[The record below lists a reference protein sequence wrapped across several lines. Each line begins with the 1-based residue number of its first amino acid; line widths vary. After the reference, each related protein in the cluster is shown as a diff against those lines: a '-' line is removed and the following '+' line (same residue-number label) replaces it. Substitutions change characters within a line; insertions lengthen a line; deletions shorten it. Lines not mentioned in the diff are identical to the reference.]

1 MHLIPALFL
10 LFLAIEDASSGASGR
25 MVLAAPDSA
34 FSESLERAQSELDT
48 TQLCRPESGCDDVA
62 INTLALNSL
71 GRFDLGRP
79 SLVLAQQRT
88 PLWVLASYDY
98 WLASADHRFVSEQW
112 TFLSNVLFDDHAAS
126 GHGGGAWFAATQ
138 AVAALARSR
147 DDSATMARVR
157 PLVAAAERRAQE
169 HPTVFGPAF
178 GLLDAD
184 QAEAVLTFMVDSVH
198 ARWPLA
204 TGFLALALYE
214 YHREREAF
222 ALLHNLARD
231 DDSSAA
237 MFVLPLVR
245 GLIGWDVD
253 APSRAIAV
261 EPHLPAAWTA
271 VSLTNLRAGVHDVT
285 VSLERDAGTY
295 RIHITKTTNAPLSLR
310 LSPALPLG
318 ARVSAVTVNESDA
331 PIQLEETQ
339 HDVHVVIEATIRRE
353 VTVEIEYTVPRPRG
367 SVP

>member
-1 MHLIPALFL
+1 
-10 LFLAIEDASSGASGR
+10 LFLAMDRAPSGASGR

-34 FSESLERAQSELDT
+34 FPESLDRAQSDLDT
-48 TQLCRPESGCDDVA
+48 TQLCPPESACDDVA

-79 SLVLAQQRT
+79 SLVRAQRRT
-88 PLWVLASYDY
+88 PLWVLASHDY
-98 WLASADHRFVSEQW
+98 WLASGDHRFVSEQW
-112 TFLSNVLFDDHAAS
+112 TFLSNALFADHAAT
-126 GHGGGAWFAATQ
+126 GHTGGAWFAATQ

-147 DDSATMARVR
+147 DDSATIARIQ

-184 QAEAVLTFMVDSVH
+184 QAEAALTFMVDTVH

-214 YHREREAF
+214 YHREPEAF
-222 ALLHNLARD
+222 ALLRNLAQD
-231 DDSSAA
+231 DGSSAA

-253 APSRAIAV
+253 APNRAIAV
-261 EPHLPAAWTA
+261 EPHLPAAWTS
-271 VSLTNLRAGVHDVT
+271 VSLTNLRAGIHDVD

-295 RIHITKTTNAPLSLR
+295 RIHLTKTTNTPLSLR
-310 LSPALPLG
+310 LAPALPLG
-318 ARVSAVTVNESDA
+318 ARVNSVTVNEADA

-339 HDVHVVIEATIRRE
+339 HDVHVVIEASFRRE
-353 VTVEIEYTVPRPRG
+353 VTVEIEFTVPRPRG

>member
-10 LFLAIEDASSGASGR
+10 LLLAIESASTGAMGR
-25 MVLAAPDSA
+25 MVLTAPDSA
-34 FSESLERAQSELDT
+34 FSERLDRAQSELDT
-48 TQLCRPESGCDDVA
+48 IQLCQPEFGCDDVA

-71 GRFDLGRP
+71 GRLDLARP
-79 SLVLAQQRT
+79 SLVLAQRRT

-98 WLASADHRFVSEQW
+98 WLASADHRFVGEQW
-112 TFLSNVLFDDHAAS
+112 TFLSNVLLGDGARNGHA
-126 GHGGGAWFAATQ
+126 GGAWFAATQ

-147 DDSATMARVR
+147 NDSATIVRVQ

-184 QAEAVLTFMVDSVH
+184 QAEAALTFMADTVH

-214 YHREREAF
+214 YHREPEAF
-222 ALLHNLARD
+222 ALLRNLARA
-231 DDSSAA
+231 DDSRAA

-253 APSRAIAV
+253 VPNRAIAV
-261 EPHLPAAWTA
+261 EPHLPAAWTS
-271 VSLTNLRAGVHDVT
+271 VRLSNLRAGVHDVN
-285 VSLERDAGTY
+285 VSLERAAGTY
-295 RIHITKTTNAPLSLR
+295 RIHLSKTTNTPLSLR
-310 LSPALPLG
+310 LSPALPPG
-318 ARVSAVTVNESDA
+318 ARVSAVTVNEADA
-331 PIQLEETQ
+331 PVHLEETQ
-339 HDVHVVIEATIRRE
+339 HDVHVVVDATLRRE
-353 VTVEIEYTVPRPRG
+353 VTVEIEYSVPRPRR

>member
-10 LFLAIEDASSGASGR
+10 LFLAIEPAATGATGR
-25 MVLAAPDSA
+25 MVLTAPYSA
-34 FSESLERAQSELDT
+34 FSERLDRAQMELDT
-48 TQLCRPESGCDDVA
+48 IQLCRPDSGCDDVA
-62 INTLALNSL
+62 INALALNSL

-88 PLWVLASYDY
+88 PLWVLATYDY
-98 WLASADHRFVSEQW
+98 WLVSADHRFVREQW
-112 TFLSNVLFDDHAAS
+112 TFLSNVLFAGGTRS
-126 GHGGGAWFAATQ
+126 GHVGGAWFAATQ
-138 AVAALARSR
+138 AVTALARSR
-147 DDSATMARVR
+147 GDSATIARVR
-157 PLVAAAERRAQE
+157 PLLADAERRAQE

-184 QAEAVLTFMVDSVH
+184 QAEAALTFMVDTVH

-214 YHREREAF
+214 YHREPEAF
-222 ALLHNLARD
+222 ALLRSLARAE
-231 DDSSAA
+231 DSSAA

-253 APSRAIAV
+253 APNRAIAV
-261 EPHLPAAWTA
+261 EPHIPAEWTS
-271 VSLTNLRAGVHDVT
+271 VSLTNLRAGMHDVD
-285 VSLERDAGTY
+285 VSLEREAGVY
-295 RIHITKTTNAPLSLR
+295 RIHLSKATNTPISLR

-318 ARVSAVTVNESDA
+318 ARVSAVTVNEADA

-339 HDVHVVIEATIRRE
+339 HDVHVVVDASLRRE
-353 VTVEIEYTVPRPRG
+353 VTVEIEYTAPRQRR